1 METVDRTSM
10 CKALYPVLQ
19 AHRNAGSPERA
30 LRNVVAASAE
40 GYSFPTNLDRDQPI
54 GGIAPESQAQLV
66 LRALESGLDQTAF
79 EAELDAQQQRRRT
92 QVG

>member
-1 METVDRTSM
+1 
-10 CKALYPVLQ
+10 
-19 AHRNAGSPERA
+19 

-40 GYSFPTNLDRDQPI
+40 GYAFPTNLDRDQPI

-66 LRALESGLDQTAF
+66 LRALESGLDQVAF